1 MAPYRELL
9 SDTNFQKSLHC
20 VAEEPIPYFTQ
31 LSTQPIATNE
41 STQDNATRHIYAS
54 GLERLPSVV
63 ESVGHESFQSSQNQN
78 EDNIIAGDSESSI
91 GLPEPPPPLSSLSA
105 SDKVGNKI
113 KKYTIILY
121 EHNYINCFFLV
132 FQSFI
137 VWRRQ

>member
-1 MAPYRELL
+1 MSPYRELL

-20 VAEEPIPYFTQ
+20 VAEEPVPYFTQ
-31 LSTQPIATNE
+31 FSTQPIATNE

-54 GLERLPSVV
+54 GLEGIPSVV
-63 ESVGHESFQSSQNQN
+63 ESIGHESLQSSQNQS
-78 EDNIIAGDSESSI
+78 EDNIATGDSESSI

-113 KKYTIILY
+113 KKYTIIILY
-121 EHNYINCFFLV
+121 EHDYINCFFLV

-137 VWRRQ
+137 V